1 MSLEQRWSLG
11 YECLFYLPLI
21 LVLAMFPMEM
31 QPVLF
36 MGGSCHCALQSDFT
50 AISALVL
57 GFHELE
63 HRDPILFINLT

>member
-1 MSLEQRWSLG
+1 MSVCFT
-11 YECLFYLPLI
+11 YPLF

-50 AISALVL
+50 AVSAWVL
-57 GFHELE
+57 GIHELE
-63 HRDPILFINLT
+63 HSDPILFINLT

>member
-1 MSLEQRWSLG
+1 MSVCFTYPS
-11 YECLFYLPLI
+11 F

-50 AISALVL
+50 AVSSLVL
-57 GFHELE
+57 GIRELE